1 MLSHFLSSLK
11 SSSLSTS
18 VGCGLFGK
26 RWKRWEDIGGVKY
39 DERVDPFRR
48 EVGRPQL
55 EKGEDFHMS
64 VDLMEHLLSIQ
75 DKAVVDGM
83 FAHAESVQQ
92 KNIGNKVHFR
102 GIVEFSN
109 VCRKNCNYCGIRR
122 DMEDVERYTMSKE
135 EILECA
141 RWCFQNGY
149 GSIMLQSGERTNR
162 AHLNFLLDVIKSIR
176 KESLELDV
184 EQRQGLGVA
193 LSVGEQSKDVYQEL
207 FDAGAHR
214 YLLRIETS
222 NPHLYSILHPRDGLH
237 EFEIRLQCIRDL
249 KQVGFQTGT
258 GVMIGLPGQSCRD
271 LANDLMFFRD
281 EDVDMIGMGPYVVQE
296 HTPTGIEYLSRPQIT
311 KEELFSLSLR
321 MLALA
326 RITLRDV
333 NLPATT
339 ALQAIVPN
347 GREIALSCGANMLM
361 PILTPTRYRKEYQ
374 LYEGKPCVDEGADEC
389 RDCLSNRVKWAGKE
403 IGLWE
408 WGDPKHFFRRT
419 ETEEPIIKQK
429 KTTKTD
435 KKEKEK
441 KEH

>member
-1 MLSHFLSSLK
+1 MLSHFPSFRRSSF
-11 SSSLSTS
+11 SSTLVS
-18 VGCGLFGK
+18 GLLGK
-26 RWKRWEDIGGVKY
+26 RWKRWEDVNAINY
-39 DERVDPFRR
+39 DERVDPFKK
-48 EVGRPQL
+48 EVGMLQL
-55 EKGEDFHMS
+55 KRGEDFHMS
-64 VDLMEHLLSIQ
+64 VDLMEHLLSTQ

-92 KNIGNKVHFR
+92 ENIGNKVHFR

-122 DMEDVERYTMSKE
+122 DIKDVERYTMTKE
-135 EILECA
+135 EIMECA
-141 RWCFQNGY
+141 HWCFQNGY

-162 AHLNFLLDVIKSIR
+162 THLNFLVDVIKTIR
-176 KESLELDV
+176 KESLELDT
-184 EQRQGLGVA
+184 EQGQGLGVA
-193 LSVGEQSKDVYQEL
+193 LSVGEQVKDVYQEL
-207 FDAGAHR
+207 YDAGAHR

-222 NPHLYSILHPRDGLH
+222 NPHFYSILHPRDGIH
-237 EFEIRLQCIRDL
+237 EFETRLQCIRDL
-249 KQVGFQTGT
+249 KEIGFQTGT
-258 GVMIGLPGQSCRD
+258 GVMIGLPGQTHRD
-271 LANDLMFFRD
+271 LANDLMFFR
-281 EDVDMIGMGPYVVQE
+281 EEAIDMIGMGPYVVQE
-296 HTPTGIEYLSRPQIT
+296 HTPTGVEYASNPQMS
-311 KEELFSLSLR
+311 KDELFSLSLR

-339 ALQAIVPN
+339 ALQAIVSN

-403 IGLWE
+403 IGFWE

-419 ETEEPIIKQK
+419 KTKEPVIKK
-429 KTTKTD
+429 KKTD
-435 KKEKEK
+435 KKGKDEKA
-441 KEH
+441 H